1 MVLAR
6 YSLVRPHPE
15 HYRTVDGSRLA
26 LIAAG
31 VALLCAT
38 AVFLVMVVHGDAFA
52 ARAVETV
59 PKSAASLPARPAP
72 PVAARTVTAS
82 TAVPAAKQIQ
92 SGRRLVFSLTPSR
105 HFQHLGTVGVQV
117 RRIDARHRNY
127 DVTLLVNR
135 RRTTKRRVR
144 LNEPIAL
151 KSTKAGV
158 VSELVVNEIERD
170 RVSGYIRD
178 QSN

>member
-15 HYRTVDGSRLA
+15 HDKSVGGSRLA
-26 LIAAG
+26 LIAAA
-31 VALLCAT
+31 VSALCAA
-38 AVFLVMVVHGDAFA
+38 AVFSMMVVHGDAFG
-52 ARAVETV
+52 ARAVETL
-59 PKSAASLPARPAP
+59 PKSAASLPATPAP
-72 PVAARTVTAS
+72 PVATNAVATS
-82 TAVPAAKQIQ
+82 TTPAQKEIQ

-117 RRIDARHRNY
+117 RRIDARHGNY

-170 RVSGYIRD
+170 RVSGYIKE

>member
-15 HYRTVDGSRLA
+15 QYRIVEGSRLA
-26 LIAAG
+26 LIAAA
-31 VALLCAT
+31 VSALCAA
-38 AVFLVMVVHGDAFA
+38 AVFLMMVVHGDAFG
-52 ARAVETV
+52 ARAVEAV
-59 PKSAASLPARPAP
+59 PKSAASLPTVPAP
-72 PVAARTVTAS
+72 AIATNTAASS
-82 TAVPAAKQIQ
+82 TAAPAKEIQ

-105 HFQHLGTVGVQV
+105 HFQHLGTVGVEV
-117 RRIDARHRNY
+117 RRIDAKHGNY

-135 RRTTKRRVR
+135 RRTTKRRVK

-158 VSELVVNEIERD
+158 ISALVVNEIQRD
-170 RVSGYIRD
+170 RVSGYISDAR
-178 QSN
+178 N

>member
-15 HYRTVDGSRLA
+15 QYKSVEGSRLA
-26 LIAAG
+26 LIAAA
-31 VALLCAT
+31 VSALCAA
-38 AVFLVMVVHGDAFA
+38 AVFLMMVVHGDAFG
-52 ARAVETV
+52 ARAVETA
-59 PKSAASLPARPAP
+59 PKTASSVPAP
-72 PVAARTVTAS
+72 PVAADIVARN
-82 TAVPAAKQIQ
+82 AAAPVKEVQ
-92 SGRRLVFSLTPSR
+92 SARRLVFSLTPSR

-117 RRIDARHRNY
+117 RRIDARHGNY

-135 RRTTKRRVR
+135 RRTTKRRVK

-158 VSELVVNEIERD
+158 ISALVVNEIERD
-170 RVSGYIRD
+170 RVSGYISE
-178 QSN
+178 QNN